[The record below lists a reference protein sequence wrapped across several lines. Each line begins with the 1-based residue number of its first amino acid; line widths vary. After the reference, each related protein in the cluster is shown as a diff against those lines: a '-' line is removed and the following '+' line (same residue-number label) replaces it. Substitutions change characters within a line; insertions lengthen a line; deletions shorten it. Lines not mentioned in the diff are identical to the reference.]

1 METSVRHFTCVY
13 SCATNCP
20 PHCTLHTH
28 SSTAC
33 STTLCDDDLGHGVDP
48 HSNVLAITC
57 SSLCS
62 NDRLQHHASPFLCMT
77 QSENGTIRAH
87 DEQARLSHTSP
98 HSNNNIRATSLS
110 VSKSTHPTLF
120 VAAQQ
125 RRGGGTK
132 KTDELLPVYNAAS
145 LNGGTKSA
153 LLSRDTQLGILSM
166 FLLVFQGTALALT
179 LRYSR
184 AKAETPYLPSVAVIW
199 TEALKLII
207 CIAAQVAACA
217 TEAGSKGESL
227 QNEMRR
233 QYRDILHKSTPL
245 LVPAALFVLQ
255 QVLVIVAASH
265 LDAIMFQIFSQSFK
279 IIPTAIFAVWL
290 LGQHLSCM
298 QWSSLPV
305 LVVGV
310 TLVTLN
316 KSSDGGVDGGNWLLG
331 MTASSFSGLSSA
343 YAGVYFEKY
352 VKGKHSASLWV
363 RNLQLSLYGLPLSI
377 AYALIKDQGAIVS
390 RGMMQGFT
398 WLTWA
403 VVWCQ
408 VFGGLIVGM
417 VVKYADNIL
426 KNFANAVSVI
436 LTVVLSIPLFG
447 LIPSIN
453 FLLGVAV
460 VLLSVFMYGNT
471 FRVDTRTLE
480 RAASSSLQ
488 RHAALLRK
496 LGLVDEQGGWTALG
510 IASISISAVLTS
522 AGFAW
527 CALLF
532 YKAHLSGK

>member
-1 METSVRHFTCVY
+1 M
-13 SCATNCP
+13 N
-20 PHCTLHTH
+20 
-28 SSTAC
+28 
-33 STTLCDDDLGHGVDP
+33 
-48 HSNVLAITC
+48 
-57 SSLCS
+57 
-62 NDRLQHHASPFLCMT
+62 
-77 QSENGTIRAH
+77 QSENGNLRAN
-87 DEQARLSHTSP
+87 DEQPRLSHTSP
-98 HSNNNIRATSLS
+98 HSNNNIRATSLP
-110 VSKSTHPTLF
+110 VGKSTHPTLF

-132 KTDELLPVYNAAS
+132 KTDELPVYNAANGT
-145 LNGGTKSA
+145 NGGAKSA
-153 LLSRDTQLGILSM
+153 LLLSRDMQLGILSM

-207 CIAAQVAACA
+207 CIAAQLATCT
-217 TEAGSKGESL
+217 TEASSKGEPI

-316 KSSDGGVDGGNWLLG
+316 KSTDGGVAGGNWLLG

-377 AYALIKDQGAIVS
+377 GYALLKDQQAIMS

-480 RAASSSLQ
+480 RVASSCLQ

-496 LGLVDEQGGWTALG
+496 LGLVDEHGGWTALG
-510 IASISISAVLTS
+510 IASISIAAVLTS
-522 AGFAW
+522 ATFAW
-527 CALLF
+527 CALLL
-532 YKAHLSGK
+532 YKAHMGRK

>member
-1 METSVRHFTCVY
+1 MEDGSNTEHQSALATSH
-13 SCATNCP
+13 P
-20 PHCTLHTH
+20 K
-28 SSTAC
+28 
-33 STTLCDDDLGHGVDP
+33 
-48 HSNVLAITC
+48 
-57 SSLCS
+57 
-62 NDRLQHHASPFLCMT
+62 Q
-77 QSENGTIRAH
+77 Q
-87 DEQARLSHTSP
+87 
-98 HSNNNIRATSLS
+98 NNNNSN
-110 VSKSTHPTLF
+110 STISGAKNNHPALY

-125 RRGGGTK
+125 RRVGTK
-132 KTDELLPVYNAAS
+132 KDDDDHLPLYNGATPKVLS
-145 LNGGTKSA
+145 SS
-153 LLSRDTQLGILSM
+153 LLSRDAQLGILSM

-199 TEALKLII
+199 TEALKLAI
-207 CIAAQVAACA
+207 CIGAQVFVCSS
-217 TEAGSKGESL
+217 EARTKGESMR
-227 QNEMRR
+227 NEVRR
-233 QYRDILHKSTPL
+233 QYRDITHKSVPL

-305 LVVGV
+305 LVIGV

-316 KSSDGGVDGGNWLLG
+316 KSPEGSVPSDSNWALG
-331 MTASSFSGLSSA
+331 MTASSLSGLSSA

-377 AYALIKDQGAIVS
+377 VYAILKDYQAIHLK
-390 RGMMQGFT
+390 GLMQGFN
-398 WLTWA
+398 WLTWS
-403 VVWCQ
+403 VVLCQ

-447 LIPSIN
+447 LVPSLN
-453 FLLGVAV
+453 FLLGVGI

-471 FRVDTRTLE
+471 FRVDTRAVE
-480 RAASSSLQ
+480 RFMGGCLQ
-488 RHAALLRK
+488 RHRSLLRG
-496 LGLVDEQGGWTALG
+496 LGLTDEAGGWTGVGIGCMLCGALTG
-510 IASISISAVLTS
+510 TV
-522 AGFAW
+522 GFAW
-527 CALLF
+527 VMLCL
-532 YKAHLSGK
+532 YRAHIVMVAEGRHG

>member
-1 METSVRHFTCVY
+1 M
-13 SCATNCP
+13 N
-20 PHCTLHTH
+20 
-28 SSTAC
+28 
-33 STTLCDDDLGHGVDP
+33 
-48 HSNVLAITC
+48 
-57 SSLCS
+57 
-62 NDRLQHHASPFLCMT
+62 
-77 QSENGTIRAH
+77 QSENGTTRAN
-87 DEQARLSHTSP
+87 DDQARVSQSP
-98 HSNNNIRATSLS
+98 HSKNNIRANSLP
-110 VSKSTHPTLF
+110 VGKGTHPTLS

-125 RRGGGTK
+125 RRGGVNPK
-132 KTDELLPVYNAAS
+132 KSDDQLLPVYSAAAHGT
-145 LNGGTKSA
+145 NGGSKSA

-184 AKAETPYLPSVAVIW
+184 AKADTPYLPSVAVIW
-199 TEALKLII
+199 TEALKLVI
-207 CIAAQVAACA
+207 CIAAQVAVCA
-217 TEAGSKGESL
+217 NEAGAKGEPV

-245 LVPAALFVLQ
+245 VVPAALFVLQ

-279 IIPTAIFAVWL
+279 IIPTAVFAVWL
-290 LGQHLSCM
+290 LGQHLTCM

-316 KSSDGGVDGGNWLLG
+316 KSEGGVAGGNWLLG

-377 AYALIKDQGAIVS
+377 AYALVKDQGAIMS

-480 RAASSSLQ
+480 RVASSCYQ
-488 RHAALLRK
+488 RHSAVLRK
-496 LGLVDEQGGWTALG
+496 LGLVDDQGGWTGLG
-510 IASISISAVLTS
+510 IASISVAAVLTS
-522 AGFAW
+522 ASFAW
-527 CALLF
+527 CALLL
-532 YKAHLSGK
+532 YRAHIEGK